1 MNGFDELDEIGGAY
15 HDRTRVFEA
24 FDVLSLT

>member
-15 HDRTRVFEA
+15 HNRTRLLEA
-24 FDVLSLT
+24 FDVLSMT